1 MRTIAV
7 ANQKGGVGKTTVCIN
22 LAVQALQHTKKKIAL
37 LDLDPQRSLQAWF
50 DLRAHNKIGTSK
62 RLELLES
69 SKADFAL
76 ELERLK
82 DEGYG
87 YVFID
92 TPPVDK
98 SWMARVFAFSDLVI
112 VPTKA
117 GPFDIAAARPTLQMA
132 LEKGIAVRWFFSGV
146 ILPKLEVKEI
156 AIQLLETAKVCPG
169 VVKELGDVVRAT
181 QLGMGVSEFNP
192 ESTASKAYYLNW
204 LDIQHEL
211 SKLQQFKHKI

>member
-1 MRTIAV
+1 MKTIVV

-22 LAVQALQHTKKKIAL
+22 LAVQALHNTKKKIAL
-37 LDLDPQRSLQAWF
+37 LDLDPQRSLQTWF
-50 DLRAHNKIGTSK
+50 ELRAGNQVGRSK
-62 RLELLES
+62 RLSLLES
-69 SKADFAL
+69 GKADFAL

-82 DEGYG
+82 DDGYG

-132 LEKGIAVRWFFSGV
+132 LEKDTVVRWFFSGV

-156 AIQLLETAKVCPG
+156 AMQLLETAKVCPG

-192 ESTASKAYYLNW
+192 ESAASKAYYLNW
-204 LDIQHEL
+204 LDIQYEL
-211 SKLQQFKHKI
+211 TKTPQFKHKI

>member
-1 MRTIAV
+1 MRTIVV

-22 LAVQALQHTKKKIAL
+22 LAVQALHHSKKKIAL
-37 LDLDPQRSLQAWF
+37 LDLDPQRSLQTWF
-50 DLRAHNKIGTSK
+50 DLRLSNRVGGGK
-62 RLELLES
+62 RLTLLES
-69 SKADFAL
+69 DKADFAL

-82 DEGYG
+82 DDGCG

-98 SWMARVFAFSDLVI
+98 SWVARVFAFSDLVI

-117 GPFDIAAARPTLQMA
+117 GPFDTAAARPTLLMA
-132 LEKGIAVRWFFSGV
+132 QEKEVAARWFFSGV
-146 ILPKLEVKEI
+146 ILPKQEVKEI
-156 AIQLLETAKVCPG
+156 AAQLLQTAKVCPG
-169 VVKELGDVVRAT
+169 VVKELSDVVRAT

-192 ESTASKAYYLNW
+192 ESAASRAYYLNW

-211 SKLQQFKHKI
+211 SKTREFRHKV